1 MREGMRAVLIERE
14 SQYVADIER
23 RLKLMLAGPDERARE
38 SLKACGKVE
47 LDPGPLFSGVL
58 AE

>member
-1 MREGMRAVLIERE
+1 MRAVLIERE

-23 RLKLMLAGPDERARE
+23 GLKRMLAGPDERARE
-38 SLKACGKVE
+38 SLKARGKVE
-47 LDPGPLFSGVL
+47 LDPSPLFSGVL